1 MSYPNNY
8 KYTKEHEWAELLS
21 DTQIRV
27 GITDHAQ
34 SSLGDIVYLDL
45 PKIGRE
51 LKAHETFGVV
61 ESIKAVSD
69 LYSPVNGKVVQ
80 ANADLVSDPS
90 KINANA
96 HNEWMLVLESSDA
109 KTQYNGLMS
118 ADDYSNYVKSL

>member
-1 MSYPNNY
+1 MSYPTKY
-8 KYTKEHEWAELLS
+8 RYTKEHEWAELVS

-45 PKIGRE
+45 PKVGRE
-51 LKAHETFGVV
+51 LKSHETFGVV

-69 LYSPVNGKVVQ
+69 LYSPVNGKVVGS
-80 ANADLVSDPS
+80 NSDLVSDPA

-96 HNEWMLVLESSDA
+96 HGEWMLVIEASDA
-109 KTQYNGLMS
+109 KAQFNGLMD
-118 ADDYSNYVKSL
+118 AAAYEAFVKTL

>member
-21 DTQIRV
+21 ATQIRV

-45 PKIGRE
+45 PKVGRE
-51 LKAHETFGVV
+51 LKSNETFGVV

-69 LYSPVNGKVVQ
+69 LYSPVTGKVIQ
-80 ANADLVSDPS
+80 TNSDLVSDPS
-90 KINANA
+90 KINQNA
-96 HNEWMLVLESSDA
+96 HGEWMLVLEASDA
-109 KTQYNGLMS
+109 KTQFDGLMS
-118 ADDYSNYVKSL
+118 ADDYTNYVKSL